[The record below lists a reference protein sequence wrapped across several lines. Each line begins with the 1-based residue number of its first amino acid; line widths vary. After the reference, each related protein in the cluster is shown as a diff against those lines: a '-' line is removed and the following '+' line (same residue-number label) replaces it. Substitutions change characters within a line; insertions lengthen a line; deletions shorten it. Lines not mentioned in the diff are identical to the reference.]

1 MGRDSA
7 GAGAG
12 INMIFQYHA
21 ETDSCMNISNLKK
34 GGIMERIE
42 YLTEILPDGHLYM
55 PDDIRHQL
63 NHRRNYKI
71 RVSVEISDKKEQN
84 VQNYSFRRVRKLLHS
99 LKGNLSEDIISD
111 REERI

>member
-42 YLTEILPDGHLYM
+42 YLTEILPENAEKAKDEFRKTYAQAS
-55 PDDIRHQL
+55 PDVQVKL
-63 NHRRNYKI
+63 
-71 RVSVEISDKKEQN
+71 KEMWDAAG
-84 VQNYSFRRVRKLLHS
+84 LT
-99 LKGNLSEDIISD
+99 SEK
-111 REERI
+111 